1 MKLHEVNPAETATD
15 KKNLVTRNIKDVEV
29 IRLV

>member
-15 KKNLVTRNIKDVEV
+15 QKNLVTRDVEDNW
-29 IRLV
+29 LK